1 MAQQRDF
8 VIDQGSE
15 DQQTRE
21 WN

>member
-15 DQQTRE
+15 DQ
-21 WN
+21 